1 MQKSAT
7 SGWPKKEAYRKFKML
22 DLYGLSNLFATVTN
36 LGIAFLVYTKGR
48 DSKLARIWAVF
59 TLCVAIY
66 GFGGFMASG
75 AKDYDSAFFWWRFAY
90 IGVILLPAIFTCF
103 VYTFLEIRRSILVNV
118 VYFVTALIWLANIFS
133 KSLFIGHVSLVFTDS
148 KWFTPAWFVYP
159 PGPLHIFHTVVL
171 YFILLT
177 YLFVRLVLAY
187 KNSDPLKRTQIKYF
201 TIAMILGFYGGGS
214 SYLPCFGINIYPI
227 PNITVPLYTFLIAYA
242 IIRHQLMDI
251 EVIIKRTL
259 VFAGLLAS
267 VFTILILPTLLI
279 QEYVLRAAGTGSR
292 MIGLTIS
299 GIIIIL
305 TMRRIDNFLVNI
317 TDKYLFQKKYNYKE
331 LLKTF
336 TAEVLTVLELDKLV
350 NLTIDKLT
358 EIVKMKSAA
367 VLLFDDV
374 KQQFDVV
381 ASQGIKDSSVTLV
394 RPDGIVTFMDETHG
408 YVLVSELRE
417 KNISIPDS
425 IQEIIT
431 KLNAELI
438 IPMVLHEEVIGVL
451 SLGKKKSDENYTQ
464 DDLDIL
470 LPLAKTLA
478 IAISNAE
485 LFVEL
490 GKTQAE
496 AAQRE
501 KMAVIGTLSAGI
513 NHEICNP
520 LGIARGQCEA
530 FLLNLKDGLYKSKTN
545 EELIEKAKEIMAK
558 VIKETDRATAITK
571 KLSGF
576 AKPSKGEAEIVRID
590 KELDEVF
597 GLVGYELKL
606 EKIEFCK
613 DIQMDIPDLFVDKKQ
628 FQEILFNLI
637 RNAGQAIGEKGR
649 ITITAKE
656 ENENVFIDV
665 QDTGS
670 GISEDR
676 VKQLFNPF
684 FTTKDPGKGTGL
696 GLFIVRQIIE
706 KNGGKIYLKETK
718 VGEGT
723 TFRLEFPVT
732 AREGAKVAR

>member
-1 MQKSAT
+1 MMN
-7 SGWPKKEAYRKFKML
+7 KML
-22 DLYGLSNLFATVTN
+22 LFISISAMVNAVTSTI
-36 LGIAFLVYTKGR
+36 LGIVIYRANRHSLVNRTF
-48 DSKLARIWAVF
+48 AVF
-59 TLCVAIY
+59 VAYVAIWSYAYILWPFSQTKAECIFWFRMLHIGAILIPVGFYHFVLSFLNKTNRKSIVPAYMIAGFFIAFSFSRYFISDMKPISFLPYY
-66 GFGGFMASG
+66 GVPGVLYVPFLIMF
-75 AKDYDSAFFWWRFAY
+75 FAY
-90 IGVILLPAIFTCF
+90 VAYSLFLLFSDYKLSGPQRKSQILLVGIGT
-103 VYTFLEIRRSILVNV
+103 
-118 VYFVTALIWLANIFS
+118 LI
-133 KSLFIGHVSLVFTDS
+133 
-148 KWFTPAWFVYP
+148 
-159 PGPLHIFHTVVL
+159 
-171 YFILLT
+171 
-177 YLFVRLVLAY
+177 
-187 KNSDPLKRTQIKYF
+187 
-201 TIAMILGFYGGGS
+201 GFAGGS
-214 SYLPCFGINIYPI
+214 TNYLPWFNIPI
-227 PNITVPLYTFLIAYA
+227 PPFLNCLVSAYVMATAYA
-242 IIRHQLMDI
+242 IVKHKFLDI
-251 EVIIKRTL
+251 EVIIKKTL

-267 VFTILILPTLLI
+267 VFTMLILPTLLI
-279 QEYVLRAAGTGSR
+279 QEYIMRAASFSGR
-292 MIGLTIS
+292 IIGLTIS

-305 TMRRIDNFLVNI
+305 TMRRIENFLINI
-317 TDKYLFQKKYNYKE
+317 TDKYLFQKKYDYKE

-350 NLTIDKLT
+350 NLTVDKLT

-367 VLLFDDV
+367 VLLFDDE
-374 KQQFDVV
+374 KQQFDVM
-381 ASQGIKDSSVTLV
+381 ASQGIKDSSVKLV

-408 YVLVSELRE
+408 YVLVSELKE
-417 KNISIPDS
+417 KNITMPDS
-425 IQEIIT
+425 IQEIID

-530 FLLNLKDGLYKSKTN
+530 FLLNLKDGLYKNKTN
-545 EELIEKAKEIMAK
+545 EELITKAKDIMAK

-597 GLVGYELKL
+597 GLVGYELRL
-606 EKIEFCK
+606 DKIEFQK
-613 DIQMDIPDLFVDKKQ
+613 NIQKNIPDLLVDKKQ

-656 ENENVFIDV
+656 ETGNIFIDV
-665 QDTGS
+665 QDTGT
-670 GISEDR
+670 GIPEDK

-696 GLFIVRQIIE
+696 GLFIVRQVVE

-732 AREGAKVAR
+732 AREGSKVSK